1 MENNIRAVEEVA
13 AIHRVSLTEKSI
25 NELASIFEKREYK
38 KEHIFFK
45 QSQINHYFY
54 YVQKGMIRQFYYKKG
69 KDITEHFSHEGNI
82 AVNIESLYHNQ
93 PSHLYMETIEDSVI
107 FFILYSKLEKLCRQ
121 YPDISLL
128 YERIIEKLLII
139 SQRKADSWRFET
151 AHERYERFCKDYPE
165 EVKRAP
171 LGYIASYLLM
181 TFESLSRVRSGLL

>member
-1 MENNIRAVEEVA
+1 MEENFQAVKEIA
-13 AIHRVSLTEKSI
+13 AIHHVTLSEKSV
-25 NELASIFEKREYK
+25 NELVTIVEK
-38 KEHIFFK
+38 KEYRREHVFFK
-45 QSQINHYFY
+45 QGQINYYFY
-54 YVQKGMIRQFYYKKG
+54 YIQRGMIRQFYYKKG
-69 KDITEHFSHEGNI
+69 KDVTEHFSHEGNM

-107 FFILYSKLEKLCRQ
+107 YFILYSKLEKLCRQ

-139 SQRKADSWRFET
+139 SQQKADSWRFET

-171 LGYIASYLLM
+171 GSYIASYLLM
-181 TFESLSRVRSGLL
+181 TPESLSRVRSGRL